1 MNKSLLLLTTTIAFT
16 PVVYAQDLS
25 WGDPKA
31 EAGQVKVSGAIR
43 TRYLSKDFQDEA
55 NEGSNNNWRLADIK
69 LNLNYENPK
78 WLAALDAR
86 CYEYDELC
94 DAVFLSDAW
103 VGYKI
108 SDQQRVSVGLQP
120 VEFGF
125 GRFWGSSYYETLMNT
140 VGFEDISA
148 LGLRYQI
155 SQNDYSLSLGFY
167 PTDGGNYKGTSKDSS
182 RYSPAFVEA
191 DDLTTGTYLK
201 ERNIWIG
208 RLSKKF
214 EVTPI
219 DGLSTEIGTSFWHS
233 ELKNKKNGQDGSRNS
248 WNVFTQTQYNA
259 WQWML
264 LAGSQSIQN
273 RDTEFPDFST
283 LGAFDFP
290 YQVANKTDY
299 VVNEI
304 NYSVAKPFYEVKN
317 IKPYFSYSRL
327 FKDQAGYEDSE
338 RIIAGVAFNYKKIGI
353 QGEYIWSKND
363 PMVGASSNG
372 LAQGDGNGWDRMLY
386 LALGYYF

>member
-233 ELKNKKNGQDGSRNS
+233 ELKNKKTVKTAHVTVGMSLHRRSTMLGSGCCLPDHNPFRTATLSFLTFQPWVLLIFLIRWPTRPTMWSMKSIIVWQSPFMSLRISSHISRIVVYLKIRRAMKTQNVSLQVLHLTTKRLGFKVNTSGVKMIRWSVPAVMDWHRAMAMDG
-248 WNVFTQTQYNA
+248 TA
-259 WQWML
+259 CC
-264 LAGSQSIQN
+264 I
-273 RDTEFPDFST
+273 
-283 LGAFDFP
+283 
-290 YQVANKTDY
+290 
-299 VVNEI
+299 
-304 NYSVAKPFYEVKN
+304 
-317 IKPYFSYSRL
+317 
-327 FKDQAGYEDSE
+327 
-338 RIIAGVAFNYKKIGI
+338 
-353 QGEYIWSKND
+353 
-363 PMVGASSNG
+363 
-372 LAQGDGNGWDRMLY
+372 
-386 LALGYYF
+386 